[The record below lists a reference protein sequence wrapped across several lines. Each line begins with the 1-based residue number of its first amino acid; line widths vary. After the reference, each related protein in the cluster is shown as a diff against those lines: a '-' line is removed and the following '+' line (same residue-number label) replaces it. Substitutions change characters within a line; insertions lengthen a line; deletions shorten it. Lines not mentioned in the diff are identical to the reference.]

1 MLREERD
8 RRGVVTLTLERPE
21 ARNALSAA
29 LVAALSAALERLAA
43 DPGVRIVLLS
53 GAGSAFCGGA
63 DIGDMRAAAQASVA
77 ANEADA
83 GRFSR
88 MLELLEILP
97 QPTVAIINGAAFG
110 GGVGLL
116 AACDIAL
123 AADHARIALSEV
135 RLGILPAMI
144 SPYVL
149 RAIGPRQ
156 ARRWSL
162 TGAAMDAATAL
173 RIGLVHETAPAAE
186 LPARVA
192 ALVDELL
199 AGGPRAQ
206 TEIKR
211 LLTAGCGRD
220 EASDRARNANNARW
234 LARLRASA
242 EGREGL
248 AAFLEKRRPDWIPD
262 A

>member
-8 RRGVVTLTLERPE
+8 RRGVVTLTLNRPE

-29 LVAALSAALERLAA
+29 LVAELSGALERLAA
-43 DPGVRIVLLS
+43 DPGARIVLLT
-53 GAGSAFCGGA
+53 GAGTAFCGGA
-63 DIGDMRAAAQASVA
+63 DVGDMRAAALATPE

-88 MLELLEILP
+88 MLERLESLP
-97 QPTVAIINGAAFG
+97 QPTVAIVNGAAFG

-116 AACDIAL
+116 AACDIAV

-156 ARRWSL
+156 ARRWCL
-162 TGAAMDAATAL
+162 TGAGMDAATAL
-173 RIGLVHETAPAAE
+173 RIGLVHEAAPAAE

-192 ALVDELL
+192 SLIDELL

-211 LLTAGCGRD
+211 LLAAGSGRD
-220 EASDRARNANNARW
+220 EASDHARNIANARW
-234 LARLRASA
+234 LARLRASD

-248 AAFLEKRRPDWIPD
+248 SAYLEKRRPAWIPD